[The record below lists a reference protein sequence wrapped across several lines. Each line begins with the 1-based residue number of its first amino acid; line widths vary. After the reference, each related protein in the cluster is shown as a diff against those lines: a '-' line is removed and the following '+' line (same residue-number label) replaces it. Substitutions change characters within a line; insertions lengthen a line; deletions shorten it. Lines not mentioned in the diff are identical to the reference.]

1 MQWDPELYVKA
12 EPLALGAAEVTS
24 VGGGGW
30 GGVRREAAAR
40 QMIRAMDIGAGGVAQ
55 LVALA

>member
-24 VGGGGW
+24 AGGGG
-30 GGVRREAAAR
+30 GGGEGRKEVRE
-40 QMIRAMDIGAGGVAQ
+40 MENGAGG
-55 LVALA
+55 